1 MAVNREISMT
11 LAKTLITRL
20 NRETASALNTAAGLA
35 ESRAHYAVQ
44 TEHLLARLVE
54 IPDGDFSCIIKQ
66 FGLDKTR
73 LMAEISRQ
81 VEKCASGN
89 MDRPSLGVQLVDLL
103 SDAWNIASLE
113 FGVAQI
119 RSGVVLLAVLTSDR
133 TATLARE
140 LRELGKIRIDDFRKK
155 FDGIIALSRETAAA
169 AIAAAPG
176 TPGAAAGAPSPSG
189 GKMPNLDQFT
199 VNLTERARK
208 GQLDPVLGRD
218 HEIRQVVDILMRRRQ
233 NNPILTGE
241 AGVGKT
247 AVVEGFAIR
256 IANGDVPPPLRNVD
270 VHTLDLALLQAD
282 AGIKGEFE
290 NRLKGLIE
298 EVKSS
303 AKPIILFIDEAHTM
317 IGAGG
322 QAGQNDAANLLK
334 PALARGE
341 LRTIAA
347 TTWSE
352 YKKYFEKDPAL
363 ARRFQVVKVE
373 EPSEDVCQVMLRG
386 V

>member
-35 ESRAHYAVQ
+35 QSRAHYEVQ

-119 RSGVVLLAVLTSDR
+119 RSGMVLLAVLTSDR

-155 FDGIIALSRETAAA
+155 FDGIVALSRETAAA
-169 AIAAAPG
+169 VAAAPG

-189 GKMPNLDQFT
+189 GKT
-199 VNLTERARK
+199 
-208 GQLDPVLGRD
+208 
-218 HEIRQVVDILMRRRQ
+218 
-233 NNPILTGE
+233 
-241 AGVGKT
+241 
-247 AVVEGFAIR
+247 
-256 IANGDVPPPLRNVD
+256 
-270 VHTLDLALLQAD
+270 
-282 AGIKGEFE
+282 
-290 NRLKGLIE
+290 
-298 EVKSS
+298 
-303 AKPIILFIDEAHTM
+303 
-317 IGAGG
+317 
-322 QAGQNDAANLLK
+322 
-334 PALARGE
+334 
-341 LRTIAA
+341 
-347 TTWSE
+347 
-352 YKKYFEKDPAL
+352 
-363 ARRFQVVKVE
+363 
-373 EPSEDVCQVMLRG
+373 
-386 V
+386 